1 MLCCVI
7 DGISKRLF
15 PIDAPP
21 GTKKGEFDLERFR
34 TLIVSNMPW
43 AKKGAKWKNQS
54 DAALK
59 LYKYFRND
67 LVHNMA
73 LNNLGIVGNT
83 GNLPKR
89 DYLGIDALKNWP
101 IENQFI
107 ELDPVDDDGNQRVG
121 KIKVVNVGLYGYCPL
136 A

>member
-1 MLCCVI
+1 M
-7 DGISKRLF
+7 S
-15 PIDAPP
+15 
-21 GTKKGEFDLERFR
+21 FD
-34 TLIVSNMPW
+34 MHW
-43 AKKGAKWKNQS
+43 AKKWAKWKKQS
-54 DAALK
+54 NAALK

-107 ELDPVDDDGNQRVG
+107 ELGCYSD
-121 KIKVVNVGLYGYCPL
+121 
-136 A
+136 